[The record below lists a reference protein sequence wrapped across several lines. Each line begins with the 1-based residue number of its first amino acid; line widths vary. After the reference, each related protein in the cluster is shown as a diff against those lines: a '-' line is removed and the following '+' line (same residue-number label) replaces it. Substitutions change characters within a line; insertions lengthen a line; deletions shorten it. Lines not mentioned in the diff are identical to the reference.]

1 MNLHKKPAQPK
12 RLSWFC
18 ELLVSFSELVR
29 RQPEH
34 FLEAADKLPRVLV
47 ADLFADLRQFPVFGF
62 QKLGG
67 LSQLEI
73 LEGCGEGASRLLL
86 KHPAE
91 IGVVVVKV
99 RRKTVKRDRPIVIVH
114 VIDHVEKLLIPDRNV
129 IQRLHRIPVLLQ
141 NVGDETGQRG
151 LHQLFPIG
159 QLTLLL
165 FVQKQKHAF
174 GGRILA
180 ALKAQGIRHG
190 RQMGNAE
197 SFY

>member
-1 MNLHKKPAQPK
+1 MQI
-12 RLSWFC
+12 
-18 ELLVSFSELVR
+18 LLISLSELVGR
-29 RQPEH
+29 HAEH
-34 FLEAADKLPRVLV
+34 RLEAADELTRVLV
-47 ADLFADLRQFPVFGF
+47 ADLFADLLQFPVFGL
-62 QKLGG
+62 QKLCG

-73 LEGCGEGASRLLL
+73 LDGRREGASRLLL

-99 RRKTVKRDRPIVIVH
+99 RGKTVERDRPIVIVH

-180 ALKAQGIRHG
+180 ALKAQGIHHG
-190 RQMGNAE
+190 RQVGNGHLTK
-197 SFY
+197 